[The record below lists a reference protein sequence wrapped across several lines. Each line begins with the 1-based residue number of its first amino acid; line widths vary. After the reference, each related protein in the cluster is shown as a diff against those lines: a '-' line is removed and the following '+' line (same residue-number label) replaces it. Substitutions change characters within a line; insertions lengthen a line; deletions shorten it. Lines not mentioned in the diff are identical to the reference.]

1 MPHQTPTAGADV
13 KLLTLG
19 MLLYP
24 GFTLLD
30 LASPQAPLGDMN
42 DEAIK
47 IAKTRRARAVA

>member
-24 GFTLLD
+24 GFTLLE
-30 LASPQAPLGDMN
+30 LASRH
-42 DEAIK
+42 E
-47 IAKTRRARAVA
+47 R